1 MGLIFIFEIT
11 VISTAGRI
19 SQSGAKSLRLE
30 DKIILNILQYR
41 RRPKTTKKERQK
53 QRTANPNVLIRVR
66 KPLVSKSPRMFSK
79 LIIETT
85 LNVIR
90 CIMVSNIN
98 RIMLSF
104 RT

>member
-11 VISTAGRI
+11 VISTAGLI

-30 DKIILNILQYR
+30 DKIILNILQCR

-79 LIIETT
+79 LIIKTT